1 MATRNFT
8 WPEVFGD
15 RLFRSGRR
23 KVRLAAAMPYLM
35 TESRHQTQA
44 ADATMT
50 TAMTTSGGDGR
61 VCECS

>member
-35 TESRHQTQA
+35 TESRHQMQA
-44 ADATMT
+44 ADAT
-50 TAMTTSGGDGR
+50 R
-61 VCECS
+61 